1 MTNFT
6 IKTRKVMTNPLLNRR
21 QMVLD
26 VYHPEIGTVQK
37 ADLRAA
43 LATKLGVADENTVF
57 VFGFK
62 TAFGGLKSTGFAT
75 VYNTVEDAYV
85 GEPRHRLAKS
95 GLINKN
101 RRTTSRKVRKDMKNK
116 RSRLPGMQKDRGKRK
131 RASADDE

>member
-6 IKTRKVMTNPLLNRR
+6 IKTRKVMTNPLLGRR

-26 VYHPEIGTVQK
+26 VFHPEIGTVQK
-37 ADLRAA
+37 TDLQQA
-43 LATKLGVADENTVF
+43 LATKLGVENKDTVF

-62 TAFGGLKSTGFAT
+62 TAYGGLKSTGFAT
-75 VYNTVEDAYV
+75 VYNTIEDAYV
-85 GEPRHRLAKS
+85 GEPRHRLAKA

-101 RRTTSRKVRKDMKNK
+101 RRTTSRKVRKDVKNK
-116 RSRLPGMQKDRGKRK
+116 RSRLPGFQKDRGKRK